1 MMKTAAVA
9 LVLLIAVANSSPLV
23 QNTKLVDAE
32 KEIRAQLTTFFE
44 GENVEDAK
52 SRAKEVS
59 DKIVEIFDDSK
70 LTITEKATQVRGS
83 IEDVVGKLN
92 KDNVDKVFQGVLA
105 KAAEVYLP
113 HLENMKNSDFVQKG
127 LGWVNG
133 LLGKN

>member
-1 MMKTAAVA
+1 MKTAAVA

-52 SRAKEVS
+52 ARAKEVS
-59 DKIVEIFDDSK
+59 DRIVEVFDDSK
-70 LTITEKATQVRGS
+70 LTVTEKATKVRGA
-83 IEDVVGKLN
+83 IEDVVGKMN
-92 KDNVDKVFQGVLA
+92 KEHVDKVFQGVLA
-105 KAAEVYLP
+105 KATEVYMP
-113 HLENMKNSDFVQKG
+113 YLENMKNSDFVQKG

-133 LLGKN
+133 FLGQNE

>member
-1 MMKTAAVA
+1 MKTAAVA

-70 LTITEKATQVRGS
+70 LTITEKATQVRGA

-92 KDNVDKVFQGVLA
+92 KENVDKVFQGVLA
-105 KAAEVYLP
+105 KASEVYLP